1 MYRTA
6 GFRQSFNHAIKWESA
21 LLQKL
26 VDEKTVQKE
35 IEYRALGN
43 PHGKLQVY
51 CMDGMKVET
60 EPAKFCDWKQ
70 VWVGCAENGVLCN
83 KPYQLILHASV
94 ADHCGCTKR
103 SIPNDKKTEK
113 GET

>member
-1 MYRTA
+1 MPLSGNPVHIA
-6 GFRQSFNHAIKWESA
+6 DAA

-35 IEYRALGN
+35 ISYRALGN

-94 ADHCGCTKR
+94 ADHCGCTKDP
-103 SIPNDKKTEK
+103 SQMTKKLRKEK
-113 GET
+113 RNVFTV

>member
-1 MYRTA
+1 MPLSGNPVHIA
-6 GFRQSFNHAIKWESA
+6 DAA

-94 ADHCGCTKR
+94 ADRCGCTKDP
-103 SIPNDKKTEK
+103 SQMTKKLRKEK
-113 GET
+113 RNVFTV